1 MSFTLITFVENVA
14 SSTLNQRIATA
25 FQSDLKK
32 IDVAVEPLNLT
43 LDEYQ
48 KRVFKDND
56 YEITLVEWGF
66 DPTYDIS
73 VLFETEAIGSN
84 NIVRYS
90 NDKVD
95 QLFRL
100 FDQEK
105 DAEIRKAH
113 MRSIQKILRDDCP
126 YTFLLNVYSH
136 AALHRSLAGIDI
148 EPYYFFTYFPQWYI
162 HPTFR

>member
-1 MSFTLITFVENVA
+1 MVA
-14 SSTLNQRIATA
+14 KV
-25 FQSDLKK
+25 LK
-32 IDVAVEPLNLT
+32 
-43 LDEYQ
+43 Q
-48 KRVFKDND
+48 
-56 YEITLVEWGF
+56 
-66 DPTYDIS
+66 
-73 VLFETEAIGSN
+73 VLFGLLIFAGAGKYQRAN

-100 FDQEK
+100 FDEEK
-105 DAEIRKAH
+105 DAEIRKHH

-136 AALHRSLAGIDI
+136 AALHRSLSGVNI

-162 HPTFR
+162 HPAFR